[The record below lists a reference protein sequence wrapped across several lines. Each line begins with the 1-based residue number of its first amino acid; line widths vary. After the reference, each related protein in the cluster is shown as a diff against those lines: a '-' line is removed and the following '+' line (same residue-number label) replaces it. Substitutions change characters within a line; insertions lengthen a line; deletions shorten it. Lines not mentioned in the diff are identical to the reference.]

1 MTDCIGLL
9 PSAACLLVDNNR
21 QLSHIQLSGCFNG
34 VDNEVMTNIANHLQ
48 ETLGFL
54 DISYCTMVTDEGLA
68 PFKDKTYPLDSLI
81 INGCTGVSGP
91 ALKQLLHSFKDNLL
105 DFEAALND

>member
-1 MTDCIGLL
+1 MMNVAT
-9 PSAACLLVDNNR
+9 
-21 QLSHIQLSGCFNG
+21 
-34 VDNEVMTNIANHLQ
+34 HLQ
-48 ETLGFL
+48 DSISFL
-54 DISYCTMVTDEGLA
+54 DISYCTKVTDEGLA

-81 INGCTGVSGP
+81 INGCTGISGP